1 MCMRACVHV
10 QVFAKYRKSTGGDK
24 RKRIYDGECNMVICA
39 EEIISTRDKMESLT
53 MQLDTAKKLN
63 EAKEQELKILYAQI
77 IEERKHAEQK
87 TQLTEKAKE
96 FTEFANTGKPVHE
109 LRIRQQQRKKKEIQ
123 NKAQKALWFLESFG
137 FRLTSMDV
145 TCTATAENVSVT
157 FDKENIAE
165 PNAANTAAT
174 IEDRYEKLSEQ
185 SKTDIKKVLF
195 LLDKFSGSDELYH
208 EFTQLYNNMP
218 RSYMVAHYRRRMNAS
233 YDILSLPEPFE
244 GTRMELAPLLAD
256 DICRLFAAANIEEPS
271 NETVTVKIS
280 GDGAQ
285 FSSTSSFVLMTYCI
299 LFGATNT
306 QASSSHMS
314 FAALKG
320 SETYETLR
328 DGFKDVWTEINALIK
343 VSNITYLQHL
353 CCCFYLSLD

>member
-1 MCMRACVHV
+1 
-10 QVFAKYRKSTGGDK
+10 
-24 RKRIYDGECNMVICA
+24 MVICA

-123 NKAQKALWFLESFG
+123 NIAPKALWFLESFG

-157 FDKENIAE
+157 FDKENIDAE

-174 IEDRYEKLSEQ
+174 FEDRYEKLSEQ

-244 GTRMELAPLLAD
+244 GTRMELAPL
-256 DICRLFAAANIEEPS
+256 
-271 NETVTVKIS
+271 
-280 GDGAQ
+280 
-285 FSSTSSFVLMTYCI
+285 
-299 LFGATNT
+299 
-306 QASSSHMS
+306 
-314 FAALKG
+314 
-320 SETYETLR
+320 
-328 DGFKDVWTEINALIK
+328 
-343 VSNITYLQHL
+343 
-353 CCCFYLSLD
+353 

>member
-157 FDKENIAE
+157 LTLRSRQPTTKSTAYSSG
-165 PNAANTAAT
+165 AAGRG
-174 IEDRYEKLSEQ
+174 D
-185 SKTDIKKVLF
+185 DF
-195 LLDKFSGSDELYH
+195 
-208 EFTQLYNNMP
+208 
-218 RSYMVAHYRRRMNAS
+218 AHWRR
-233 YDILSLPEPFE
+233 
-244 GTRMELAPLLAD
+244 
-256 DICRLFAAANIEEPS
+256 
-271 NETVTVKIS
+271 
-280 GDGAQ
+280 
-285 FSSTSSFVLMTYCI
+285 STSGL
-299 LFGATNT
+299 
-306 QASSSHMS
+306 ASR
-314 FAALKG
+314 L
-320 SETYETLR
+320 
-328 DGFKDVWTEINALIK
+328 
-343 VSNITYLQHL
+343 
-353 CCCFYLSLD
+353 